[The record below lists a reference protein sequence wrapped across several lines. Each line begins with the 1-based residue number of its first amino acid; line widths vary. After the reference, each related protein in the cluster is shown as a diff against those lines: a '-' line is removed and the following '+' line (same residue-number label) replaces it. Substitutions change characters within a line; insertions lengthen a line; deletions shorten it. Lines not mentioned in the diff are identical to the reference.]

1 MRYWLS
7 EVSQVFEMSDRQ
19 NKKQQ
24 RWAVLIGIEHYE
36 SALQSTAQ
44 WKPRH
49 DDSGNEIQYGNLDGC
64 VNDVLAVEKYL
75 VSTIKIKRDRIKRLI
90 APTPRRSYIS
100 ELPKDYLDPTY
111 ANIVD
116 ALKVPYGAKE
126 GDLMYVHF
134 SGHGGRATTIFDSN
148 LKNSSLD
155 EALVPV
161 DITHGG
167 KYLRDLELGMLLQD
181 LETAG
186 LIVTVVL
193 DCCHSG
199 GAVRGED
206 NSQLGSPRGIEG
218 VYKSDAKRDQP
229 TNFERIQDFGR
240 DIVSPRRR
248 NTSGVV
254 VLAACL
260 EAQLAREK
268 REGRHS
274 YGLLTHCLL
283 NTLRNIHRA
292 RRISTQILYQRI
304 RASVQDS
311 NKYQMPY
318 LVGSE
323 GRFFFSKTLGSEIYP
338 LSVISTSIDISKSVH
353 DRFVRLEG
361 GKLHGLKLHSRYA
374 ILPYGFNFGKGF
386 QKKDVLA
393 QVRVWKM
400 TDGEAQAQVEEM
412 DDTRW
417 KKIIIGCPAILQ
429 ELPECEK
436 FTVAFVSHDNK
447 RSTIGALEEAWDKHE
462 GDKTWLSL
470 CSHDSV
476 DALFVVAV
484 DADKNLKIRDAPGN
498 FNITPWDDLQPL
510 PHTSMPELLRQLEH
524 IARFSVIK
532 ELGILPGSRL
542 SRLASVRV
550 RNAASGKTGYYGQ
563 TIPPAQLTE
572 LEDEPYE
579 HAYEV
584 EAETGFSITV
594 KNESQ
599 RPLGCVILDCGSDFS
614 IERVY
619 PVERKFQTLEVGQ
632 EITTTLAMAI
642 SGRQLK
648 SAKAG
653 KAVVDTLKVM
663 VCHPEMIMDSL
674 QLPGL
679 FEAPD
684 RAGQISSLDGLRRL
698 LRELDMTRPAYVVR
712 DCATESDNWETTD
725 IKMSIRPSTH

>member
-1 MRYWLS
+1 M
-7 EVSQVFEMSDRQ
+7 DRQ

-24 RWAVLIGIEHYE
+24 KWAVLIGIEHYE
-36 SALQSTAQ
+36 PAPRHRAN

-49 DDSGNEIQYGNLDGC
+49 DDSGYEIQYSNLHGC

-75 VSTIKIKRDRIKRLI
+75 VGTIKIKRDRIKRLI
-90 APTPRRSYIS
+90 APTPDRSYIS
-100 ELPKDYLDPTY
+100 ELPKNITDPTY
-111 ANIVD
+111 ANIIN
-116 ALKVPYGAKE
+116 ALKVPAGAKE
-126 GDLMYVHF
+126 GDLMYIHF
-134 SGHGGRATTIFDSN
+134 SGHGGRATTIFDSS
-148 LKNSSLD
+148 LKNSNLD

-161 DITHGG
+161 DIACGG
-167 KYLRDLELGMLLQD
+167 NYIRDLELGMLLQD

-206 NSQLGSPRGIEG
+206 NPQLGSPRGIEG
-218 VYKSDAKRDQP
+218 VYKSEAKRDKP
-229 TNFERIQDFGR
+229 ADFERIQEFGR

-268 REGRHS
+268 RDGRHS

-283 NTLRNIHRA
+283 STLRNIHRA
-292 RRISTQILYQRI
+292 RRISTQTLYQRI
-304 RASVQDS
+304 RASVKDS
-311 NKYQMPY
+311 NRYQMPY

-323 GRFFFSKTLGSEIYP
+323 GRFFFSQTLGSKIYP
-338 LSVISTSIDISKSVH
+338 LSVISTSTDISKSVH

-361 GKLHGLKLHSRYA
+361 GKLHGVKLQSQYA

-386 QKKDVLA
+386 QEKDVLA
-393 QVRVWKM
+393 RVRLCRI

-412 DDTRW
+412 DDKRW
-417 KKIIIGCPAILQ
+417 KKIILGCPAILQ
-429 ELPECEK
+429 ELPDCEK

-447 RSTIGALEEAWDKHE
+447 RSTIDALEEAWDKHE

-470 CSHDSV
+470 CSNDSRDASFIVLV
-476 DALFVVAV
+476 DAN
-484 DADKNLKIRDAPGN
+484 KNLKIRRAPGN
-498 FNITPWDDLQPL
+498 FTTTPWDDLQPL
-510 PHTSMPELLRQLEH
+510 SYTGMPELLRQLEH

-542 SRLASVRV
+542 SRLASVKV
-550 RNAASGKTGYYGQ
+550 RPAASGKTGYHGQ
-563 TIPPAQLTE
+563 TIPPAQLTK
-572 LEDEPYE
+572 LEDEAYE
-579 HAYEV
+579 HAYDV
-584 EAETGFSITV
+584 ETETGFSITI

-599 RPLGCVILDCGSDFS
+599 RPLGCVILDCGADFS
-614 IERVY
+614 VERIY

-642 SGRQLK
+642 SERQLK

-653 KAVVDTLKVM
+653 RAVIDTLKVM
-663 VCHPEMIMDSL
+663 VCHPEMVMDSL

-679 FEAPD
+679 FDAPD

-712 DCATESDNWETTD
+712 DCTTETDNWETTD
-725 IKMSIRPSTH
+725 IKMRIRPSEH